1 MLFAVSNAP
10 KVINLK
16 AIHNANRKMMYR
28 PGAVSNV
35 SKVINL
41 KAIHN
46 LTLIPR
52 FRSGAVSNV
61 SKVINLKA
69 IHNSLLQRHECLF
82 SLQFG
87 EFTLLKFGDS
97 KLLITHRAHQTPPER
112 TAIALR
118 QASPHDILAL
128 PRRQSISAVSKYT
141 HKPRAEQIYL
151 LARSV
156 SSRTGGRSLID
167 ARGGAGVQ
175 AARLAGTL
183 TSPAKAHLPRPER
196 IKTEPSAIRSHD

>member
-1 MLFAVSNAP
+1 MNAFLPSIRGIYFAKIRGFKVTDYTSRTSNPSPCRWQSAVS
-10 KVINLK
+10 
-16 AIHNANRKMMYR
+16 
-28 PGAVSNV
+28 
-35 SKVINL
+35 
-41 KAIHN
+41 
-46 LTLIPR
+46 
-52 FRSGAVSNV
+52 
-61 SKVINLKA
+61 
-69 IHNSLLQRHECLF
+69 C
-82 SLQFG
+82 
-87 EFTLLKFGDS
+87 
-97 KLLITHRAHQTPPER
+97 LLITHRAHQPPPER

-196 IKTEPSAIRSHD
+196 IKTEPSAIRSHG

>member
-1 MLFAVSNAP
+1 MPFLHSIRGIYFAKIRGF
-10 KVINLK
+10 KVTDYTP
-16 AIHNANRKMMYR
+16 R
-28 PGAVSNV
+28 
-35 SKVINL
+35 
-41 KAIHN
+41 
-46 LTLIPR
+46 TL
-52 FRSGAVSNV
+52 N
-61 SKVINLKA
+61 
-69 IHNSLLQRHECLF
+69 
-82 SLQFG
+82 
-87 EFTLLKFGDS
+87 
-97 KLLITHRAHQTPPER
+97 PPER

-128 PRRQSISAVSKYT
+128 PRRQSISAVGKYT

-183 TSPAKAHLPRPER
+183 TSPAKAHLPRPDR
-196 IKTEPSAIRSHD
+196 IKTEPSAIRSYD